1 MAKQRSGN
9 YVALE
14 LDALEKKITEF
25 RKYLDNTS
33 VRSIADYHERHDEIK
48 VQIIMM
54 KELIN
59 ILSQYDGLKKQSEKE
74 IDEKQQEQTRGDIP
88 LSPLEE
94 GLI

>member
-1 MAKQRSGN
+1 MAKQKTGN

-14 LDALEKKITEF
+14 LDALEKKISEF
-25 RKYLDNTS
+25 RKYLDSTS

-48 VQIIMM
+48 VQLLMM

-59 ILSQYDGLKKQSEKE
+59 ILSQYDSLKKQSEKQG
-74 IDEKQQEQTRGDIP
+74 DDKQHDPTRGDIP

>member
-1 MAKQRSGN
+1 MAKQKSGN

-14 LDALEKKITEF
+14 LQALEKKIKQF
-25 RKYLDNTS
+25 REYLDNTS
-33 VRSIADYHERHDEIK
+33 IKTIQEYEERHAEIK
-48 VQIIMM
+48 VQLLLM

-59 ILSQYDGLKKQSEKE
+59 ILSQFDSLKKQSEK
-74 IDEKQQEQTRGDIP
+74 DDDDKQHDPTRGDIP